1 MSERLD
7 VSMQF
12 NGKAEDAARL
22 YGDVFGK
29 QASIMKFKEFPTFD
43 QMENVEPV
51 AVGRAEIIFDNANLI
66 LTDCTYPEITPGN
79 NITLNWWADDESRF
93 YQVWDAFVEGRS
105 TVSQHPQT
113 TFFSK
118 LQGSLTDPFGISWT
132 ILYNPSTQTE
142 G

>member
-66 LTDCTYPEITPGN
+66 LTDCTTISPLTGGLTTRADSIRSGMPLLKAEALSASTPK
-79 NITLNWWADDESRF
+79 
-93 YQVWDAFVEGRS
+93 Q
-105 TVSQHPQT
+105 
-113 TFFSK
+113 
-118 LQGSLTDPFGISWT
+118 
-132 ILYNPSTQTE
+132 PSFQNCRAV
-142 G
+142 